1 VQKTLRAGHKH
12 SPKDARKVRWQY
24 WRTQR
29 TVVQGSWGSKLD
41 AIVRYL
47 LYLRVHEPDA
57 KSLVFSQWDDVLK

>member
-1 VQKTLRAGHKH
+1 
-12 SPKDARKVRWQY
+12 
-24 WRTQR
+24 
-29 TVVQGSWGSKLD
+29 VQGSWGSKLD